1 MGDCHLST
9 FWENT
14 LDMKDLIIGL
24 AGVCWIMAEG
34 IGRTWAELIGKAYL
48 WTECLQWLAI
58 LCSSVDMGS

>member
-9 FWENT
+9 FWEHT

-34 IGRTWAELIGKAYL
+34 IGRTWAE
-48 WTECLQWLAI
+48 
-58 LCSSVDMGS
+58 